1 MIQAALSY
9 HKQKVIQALRYHFI
23 NKREIKLLIILVN
36 VFALVSALLYSLKK
50 VSPAAFMLGSLL
62 WFLLML
68 TFWFILPRV
77 IYNRTGIF
85 QQTFRLTIDNQHL
98 ALTNDSGEVNW
109 SWNKFESWLES
120 PHFFHVY
127 LTPTQFM
134 LIPKEIF
141 SDDEQVHTIRR
152 WLKEGIA
159 KA

>member
-36 VFALVSALLYSLKK
+36 VFALISALLYSLKK

-77 IYNRTGIF
+77 IYNRTEIF
-85 QQTFRLTIDNQHL
+85 QKTFLLTIDNEGL

-109 SWNKFESWLES
+109 GWDRFESWLES

-141 SDDEQVHTIRR
+141 PDDEEVHTIRR
-152 WLKEGIA
+152 WLKDGIQ